1 MLFMVIERFKDRDA
15 LAVYRRFRER
25 GRMTPDGLTFVE
37 SWVEANCERC
47 FQIMESDDLRLLQ
60 QWATHWRDLVE
71 FEFVPV
77 VPGKATAEALMA
89 LLDRPA
95 GERET

>member
-37 SWVEANCERC
+37 SWDEANCERC
-47 FQIMESDDLRLLQ
+47 FQIMQCHDVRLLQ
-60 QWATHWRDLVE
+60 QWAAHWRDLVE

-77 VPGKATAEALMA
+77 MPGKATAEALMP
-89 LLDRPA
+89 LIEDGGA
-95 GERET
+95 GRKA